1 MTFFIFVGAVC
12 FSMFM
17 MLCLESMEILR
28 LKGVKKNLIY
38 FASLFL
44 GLGLGIL
51 LDVRSVVVM
60 LSIVYGLSGITL
72 AILFKSIKR
81 AAIVVLYG
89 IPTIWSIS
97 AISNLFLTVIGR
109 ADLYTE
115 RSGALAF
122 IATGLVLSLLVHG
135 IRRFLKNRIDMNLF
149 NNSMMH
155 VLIVTCAI
163 ALALIYMNSAED
175 QAFMIFRTPDTALPV
190 NLAEIAYTLLFV
202 SLGAMIVTIVR
213 NVSKEA
219 TLRAER
225 LLHKAAETYTRDLEE
240 AYKALRIIKH
250 DYANMMTT
258 FKLYMDKGDLDGLR
272 RYYDEVHQL
281 SGDILYQDKL
291 MTSLHNIRIK
301 EIKGILIYKCAA
313 AAERQIAVIVET
325 PDLIEHLGASTAIV
339 CQILGILLDNAI
351 EAAEEAEEKELSIAI
366 FADTNA
372 KVFVIKNTW
381 SPQEIPMGKL
391 FDYGFST
398 KGSERGVGLST
409 VRSYMNQIKD
419 LTLQTEMDTQS
430 FTQIL
435 TVKDT
440 GS

>member
-1 MTFFIFVGAVC
+1 
-12 FSMFM
+12 MFM
-17 MLCLESMEILR
+17 LLCLESMEILR
-28 LKGVKKNLIY
+28 LKGVKKHIIY

-81 AAIVVLYG
+81 AALVVLYG

-97 AISNLFLTVIGR
+97 AISSLFLTVIGR
-109 ADLYTE
+109 ADLYVE
-115 RSGALAF
+115 LAGVLAF
-122 IATGLVLSLLVHG
+122 VLTGLVLALLVHG
-135 IRRFLKNRIDMNLF
+135 IRKFLKNRIDMNIF

-155 VLIVTCAI
+155 ILIVTCAI
-163 ALALIYMNSAED
+163 ALALIYMNHAED
-175 QAFMIFRTPDTALPV
+175 QAFMIFRTPDTVLPV

-202 SLGAMIVTIVR
+202 SLGAMIITIVR

-225 LLHKAAETYTRDLEE
+225 LLHKASEIYTRDLEE
-240 AYKALRIIKH
+240 AYKTLRIVKH

-258 FKLYMDKGDLDGLR
+258 FKLYMDKSDLDGLR
-272 RYYDEVHQL
+272 RYYEEVHQL
-281 SGDILYQDKL
+281 NENALYQNKL
-291 MTSLHNIRIK
+291 MTSLQNIKIN
-301 EIKGILIYKCAA
+301 EIKGLLIYKCATA
-313 AAERQIAVIVET
+313 SEGQIAVTIET
-325 PDLIEHLGASTAIV
+325 PDLIERLGTSTAIV

-351 EAAEEAEEKELSIAI
+351 EAAEEAEEKKLSIAL

-372 KVFVIKNTW
+372 TVFVIKNTW
-381 SPQEIPMGKL
+381 TPQDIPMGKL

-398 KGSERGVGLST
+398 KGPERGVGLST
-409 VRSYMNQIKD
+409 VRSYLDQIAG
-419 LTLQTEMDTQS
+419 LSLQTEMDTQN

-440 GS
+440 YP